1 MDNLNYSFDEVVAF
15 EHAKK
20 GQPKFNFKQK
30 QSQICQV
37 LKCLG
42 FRRARAGQRYIYY
55 VRTQKTLIPVTFH
68 CLQNGFANYLKQCNE
83 STLPDGVTTDSLL
96 KHYFKEKPIVENGFL
111 KSELEESLNS
121 EDIAKLLSYPIEYN

>member
-15 EHAKK
+15 ECPKK

-68 CLQNGFANYLKQCNE
+68 CLQNGFANYLKQCDVT
-83 STLPDGVTTDSLL
+83 TLPEGVTTDFLL
-96 KHYFKEKPIVENGFL
+96 KQYFKENPIVESGLL
-111 KSELEESLNS
+111 KAELDESLNS
-121 EDIAKLLSYPIEYN
+121 EDIAKLLAYPIEYN